1 MANDI
6 IIEGFDEVIETIKK
20 VGELPQKCVNKA
32 AKKGIQIAKKSAK
45 NGRWVDQTG
54 YLRKAIKE
62 KAEKTKTKGKKVY
75 DLWPDPSY
83 NDVFVKTTKKGKR
96 AYYPASIEYGFKTKS
111 DGYVPGFKFLH
122 NSLTDNKSQ
131 IENTIVSTLA
141 DEIDKL
147 K

>member
-1 MANDI
+1 M
-6 IIEGFDEVIETIKK
+6 
-20 VGELPQKCVNKA
+20 
-32 AKKGIQIAKKSAK
+32 
-45 NGRWVDQTG
+45 QT
-54 YLRKAIKE
+54 KI
-62 KAEKTKTKGKKVY
+62 KGKKVY

-83 NDVFVKTTKKGKR
+83 NDVFVKTSKAGKR

-111 DGYVPGFKFLH
+111 GGYVAGFKFLH
-122 NSLTDNKSQ
+122 DSLTDNKSQ

>member
-1 MANDI
+1 MKCKV
-6 IIEGFDEVIETIKK
+6 EGMDEVIKMIKDA
-20 VGELPQKCVNKA
+20 GELPQKCVNKA
-32 AKKGIQIAKKSAK
+32 AKKGIQIAKKDAK
-45 NGRWVDQTG
+45 GGGWVDQTG

-62 KAEKTKTKGKKVY
+62 KAEKSKTKGKKVY

-111 DGYVPGFKFLH
+111 GGYVPGFKFLH
-122 NSLTDNKSQ
+122 NSLTDNKSE
-131 IENTIVSTLA
+131 IENTIVSVLS